1 MSVLTRFLD
10 AAAMLALLSPV
21 FGAEWLCDLE
31 AAKAKAAAEGKAV
44 LVDFTGSD
52 WCGWCI
58 RLRRE
63 VLDTPEFEAYA
74 KDKFVFLEVDIPR
87 NTPGFD
93 PELLRRNQEICR
105 QYGVNSF
112 PSVLVLTPTGQLAG
126 GFTGGRTS
134 VGEVMALLDAA
145 LANVLAL
152 RDAESLQGE
161 EKLWALRRLCLRM
174 PGTPGARLREELA
187 RLDAENIT
195 GIHDELRAGAQM
207 AELQSRLAEA
217 TRQGQDT
224 SVKLQLVQDSLARA
238 CPQNLVA
245 LLQLQLELQLP
256 LARTAEDAAAI
267 RQTLL
272 RLAEADPAHASQY
285 QDMLRQ
291 LLGPRKA
298 QPSP

>member
-1 MSVLTRFLD
+1 
-10 AAAMLALLSPV
+10 
-21 FGAEWLCDLE
+21 
-31 AAKAKAAAEGKAV
+31 
-44 LVDFTGSD
+44 
-52 WCGWCI
+52 
-58 RLRRE
+58 
-63 VLDTPEFEAYA
+63 
-74 KDKFVFLEVDIPR
+74 
-87 NTPGFD
+87 
-93 PELLRRNQEICR
+93 
-105 QYGVNSF
+105 
-112 PSVLVLTPTGQLAG
+112 
-126 GFTGGRTS
+126 
-134 VGEVMALLDAA
+134 
-145 LANVLAL
+145 
-152 RDAESLQGE
+152 
-161 EKLWALRRLCLRM
+161 
-174 PGTPGARLREELA
+174 
-187 RLDAENIT
+187 
-195 GIHDELRAGAQM
+195 M
-207 AELQSRLAEA
+207 AELQGHLAEA